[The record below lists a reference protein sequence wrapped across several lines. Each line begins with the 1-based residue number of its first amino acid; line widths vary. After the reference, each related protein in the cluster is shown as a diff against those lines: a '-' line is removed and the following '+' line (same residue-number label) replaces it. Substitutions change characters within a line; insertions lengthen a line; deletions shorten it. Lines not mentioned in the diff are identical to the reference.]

1 MSVDEES
8 NKRRLDNLI
17 EGMQWFSQQEVDY
30 QGSVSYLAELIDV
43 YNRDLLR

>member
-1 MSVDEES
+1 MSVDEKS

-17 EGMQWFSQQEVDY
+17 DGMQWFSKQKVNY
-30 QGSVSYLAELIDV
+30 QGSVGSLAELIDV